1 MRKIVIDMQNYL
13 FADAVASAFKNS
25 EYDIDVIRAES
36 PQDTVELCQVYEPFV
51 LVMEVTG
58 YTPWRLSERLK
69 LLGYEAINGLAMM
82 AVSTLVFGVLK
93 LAG

>member
-1 MRKIVIDMQNYL
+1 MNGWRWVQSCPTNMNWRTGS
-13 FADAVASAFKNS
+13 ASAGERSGK
-25 EYDIDVIRAES
+25 
-36 PQDTVELCQVYEPFV
+36 
-51 LVMEVTG
+51 
-58 YTPWRLSERLK
+58 RLK

>member
-1 MRKIVIDMQNYL
+1 MKSSYW
-13 FADAVASAFKNS
+13 AS
-25 EYDIDVIRAES
+25 EYIRCAVSEGW
-36 PQDTVELCQVYEPFV
+36 
-51 LVMEVTG
+51 MTG
-58 YTPWRLSERLK
+58 YTDGTFRPDETVKLEEACAAVLK

>member
-1 MRKIVIDMQNYL
+1 M
-13 FADAVASAFKNS
+13 
-25 EYDIDVIRAES
+25 
-36 PQDTVELCQVYEPFV
+36 
-51 LVMEVTG
+51 TG
-58 YTPWRLSERLK
+58 YTDGTFRPDETVKLEEACAAVLK